1 MITLYG
7 GAIGVLISI
16 GVGWHQ
22 FGFPVPATQNDVLEL
37 RQEVAGNTKLILGDR
52 WLRLTIQIK
61 QLRRQLVLNP
71 DDVELMEQLAVK
83 EQQLDSVNKGLK
95 K

>member
-7 GAIGVLISI
+7 GAVGVIISVA
-16 GVGWHQ
+16 VGWHQ

-52 WLRLTIQIK
+52 WLRLTVQIK
-61 QLRRQLVLNP
+61 QLRRQLSLDPGNVK
-71 DDVELMEQLAVK
+71 LMERLAVK
-83 EQQLDSVNKGLK
+83 EQQLDAVNKGLK

>member
-7 GAIGVLISI
+7 GAIGVLVSVA
-16 GVGWHQ
+16 VGWHQ
-22 FGFPVPATQNDVLEL
+22 FGLPLPATQGDVLEL

-52 WLRLTIQIK
+52 WLRLQVQIK
-61 QLRRQLVLNP
+61 QLRHQLSLNP
-71 DDVELMEQLAVK
+71 GNRELMERLAVK

>member
-7 GAIGVLISI
+7 GAIGVLITVA
-16 GVGWHQ
+16 VGWHQ
-22 FGFPVPATQNDVLEL
+22 FGGPIPATRNDVSEL

-52 WLRLTIQIK
+52 WLRLKVQIK
-61 QLRRQLVLNP
+61 QLRHQLSLNP
-71 DDVELMEQLAVK
+71 GNRELMERLAVK
-83 EQQLDSVNKGLK
+83 EQQLDAVNTGLK